1 MKIKRRG
8 GGRLDVKTLTEEGT
22 FEGYASVF
30 GNRDSYGDI
39 IAPGAFS
46 DSLTEWKAKNATPK
60 LLYQHDP
67 SRVIGVL
74 EEIREDETGLYVK
87 GRLLT
92 NVQDGREALELLRAG
107 AIDSMSIG
115 YMSKNSS
122 YDPDRGIRTLTQIEL
137 WEVSLV
143 TFPANDAAR
152 VQDVKS
158 AETIKSVRDFEEFLR
173 DAGYS
178 RTEAKRIAATGFS
191 EKAPQR
197 DAAGLIAALQE
208 LTTTIRTA

>member
-1 MKIKRRG
+1 MKINQRG
-8 GGRLDVKTLTEEGT
+8 GERLDVKTLTDEGT

-39 IAPGAFS
+39 IAPGAFAA
-46 DSLTEWKAKNATPK
+46 SLAEWKAKNAAPK

-67 SRVIGVL
+67 SRIIGVL
-74 EEIREDETGLYVK
+74 EDIQEDDKGLYVK

-115 YMSKNSS
+115 YVTKNSS
-122 YDPDRGIRTLTQIEL
+122 YDPERSIRTLTQIDL

-143 TFPANDAAR
+143 TFPANEAAR
-152 VQDVKS
+152 VQGVKQ
-158 AETIKSVRDFEEFLR
+158 ADKIKSLQDFEGFLE
-173 DAGYS
+173 DAGF
-178 RTEAKRIAATGFS
+178 TPEEAKRIASHGFGQKS
-191 EKAPQR
+191 PDQDPELL
-197 DAAGLIAALQE
+197 AAITR
-208 LTTTIRTA
+208 LTTSIRTA